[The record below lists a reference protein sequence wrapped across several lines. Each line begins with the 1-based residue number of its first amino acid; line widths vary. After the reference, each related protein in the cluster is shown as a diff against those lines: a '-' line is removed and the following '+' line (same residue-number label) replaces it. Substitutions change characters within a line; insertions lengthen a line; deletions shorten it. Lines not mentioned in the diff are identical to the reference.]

1 MIRSPAHHGPNHRA
15 LSGVAVDKAKN
26 RRAAADVLKRRA
38 AVAMG
43 TRQALAF
50 IDEQGTLDGFKGSR
64 SVIGVLRN
72 RLHLEGL
79 VADDQQPG
87 ELILTSSG
95 RRILKAFRAAGNR

>member
-1 MIRSPAHHGPNHRA
+1 M
-15 LSGVAVDKAKN
+15 DKSKN
-26 RRAAADVLKRRA
+26 RRTAADLLKRRV

-50 IDEQGTLDGFKGSR
+50 IDEHSTLDGFKVSR
-64 SVIGVLRN
+64 WVIGVLRN

-79 VADDQQPG
+79 VTDGQQPG

-95 RRILKAFRAAGNR
+95 RRILKAFRAAGGR

>member
-1 MIRSPAHHGPNHRA
+1 MTPTIERFLGGAADEGKS
-15 LSGVAVDKAKN
+15 
-26 RRAAADVLKRRA
+26 RRAAADLLKRRA

-50 IDEQGTLDGFKGSR
+50 IDEHGTLDGFKGSR

-79 VADDQQPG
+79 VTDDQQPG
-87 ELILTSSG
+87 ALVLTSSG
-95 RRILKAFRAAGNR
+95 HRILKAFRAASGR